1 MHDLL
6 HDSEEEETPAESSQ
20 DTLVQESQE
29 SLATLPS
36 SQAKEI
42 IQHESMSHDDYI
54 NSLRLDKR
62 TDRVQVL
69 PKTRRPRLYQ
79 HGPTT
84 YPALLHVS
92 GVDDGRR
99 IAATGIVWE
108 LFGISYEVV
117 LCASLGWSTSKGNYL
132 SHKVVPTGSVYVFLR
147 EVQYADSPI
156 VFGVLNKINCH
167 GFFRLAEPA
176 CDVLVDQIKKTSDF
190 LKDFLRHNTD
200 DVKLWTSVTTIKTA
214 TTRRVLRPKK
224 AISAKVV
231 HTDTPRPR
239 SNKRTSLRIRRLLTK
254 ADEVRKSQEDDEE
267 YSAKIKKMKLESQRE
282 IRAIK
287 AQTKETLGIHFQKFQ
302 TKVQSKLDIRFEKS
316 QKKFET
322 SNTRFKTSLTKM
334 STTVKDLSK
343 KLTSVKNE
351 VQRNMKKMSA
361 GFDDIHGRRDAVTGR
376 LLELEDT
383 VQNVQKTLKA
393 ENKKLRKLFDNLK
406 KEVTN
411 MTKKVG
417 VTQKKVQDF
426 EKKVNTASKRKRKIK
441 KEKSKRK
448 KEKRTRKAQA
458 VAGPGPTPFVMTM
471 PSQSMPQPSL
481 QPPPPPPMTAMEIQS
496 RRPHYVSPIYS
507 ARNYAR

>member
-1 MHDLL
+1 
-6 HDSEEEETPAESSQ
+6 
-20 DTLVQESQE
+20 
-29 SLATLPS
+29 
-36 SQAKEI
+36 
-42 IQHESMSHDDYI
+42 MSHDDYI
-54 NSLRLDKR
+54 NSLLLHKR

-117 LCASLGWSTSKGNYL
+117 LCASLGWSTSKGNSL

-167 GFFRLAEPA
+167 GFFRLGEPA
-176 CDVLVDQIKKTSDF
+176 SDVLVDQIKKTSDF

-200 DVKLWTSVTTIKTA
+200 DVKLWTSVTTIKTT
-214 TTRRVLRPKK
+214 TTRRVLQPKK
-224 AISAKVV
+224 PKKVV

-254 ADEVRKSQEDDEE
+254 ADDVRKSKEDDDE

-287 AQTKETLGIHFQKFQ
+287 AQTKETLGTHFQKFQ
-302 TKVQSKLDIRFEKS
+302 NKVQSKLDTRFEKS
-316 QKKFET
+316 QKKLET

-351 VQRNMKKMSA
+351 VQRDMKKMSA

-383 VQNVQKTLKA
+383 VQNVEKTLKA
-393 ENKKLRKLFDNLK
+393 ENKKLRKLLDNLK

-417 VTQKKVQDF
+417 VTQKKF
-426 EKKVNTASKRKRKIK
+426 RTSRKR
-441 KEKSKRK
+441 
-448 KEKRTRKAQA
+448 
-458 VAGPGPTPFVMTM
+458 
-471 PSQSMPQPSL
+471 
-481 QPPPPPPMTAMEIQS
+481 
-496 RRPHYVSPIYS
+496 
-507 ARNYAR
+507 